1 MKTCRRCLREFDA
14 HVPADYSPAQE
25 IGELF
30 LDAAD
35 PEGGNEL
42 CPDCRE
48 EMGMLNLLGFGQ

>member
-14 HVPADYSPAQE
+14 HDPDDYSPARE

-35 PEGGNEL
+35 PEGKNEL

-48 EMGMLNLLGFGQ
+48 EMGMLNLPGFGQ